1 MDKDL
6 APKVQSACCLNG
18 LKLMFGRIE
27 VVCCMC
33 GRPGLGRVQSL
44 THIEKAAE
52 KCWKTTHGSKFLERE
67 EE

>member
-1 MDKDL
+1 
-6 APKVQSACCLNG
+6 
-18 LKLMFGRIE
+18 
-27 VVCCMC
+27 MC
-33 GRPGLGRVQSL
+33 GRPALGRVQSL